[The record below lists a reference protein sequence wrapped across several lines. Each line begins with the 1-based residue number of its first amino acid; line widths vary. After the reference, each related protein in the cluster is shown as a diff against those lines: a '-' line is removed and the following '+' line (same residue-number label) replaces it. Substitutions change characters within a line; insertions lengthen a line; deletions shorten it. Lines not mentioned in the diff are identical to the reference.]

1 MKILKI
7 CGSLREQSS
16 NAAILKAVQVLHPFE
31 EWDFFD
37 LFTLPFFQPELQF
50 EQTPSIVLELRKK
63 ASAADLILIA
73 TPEYAH
79 GVPGVL
85 KNGLEWMFCEGTM
98 KKSVAVIIGSTQGE
112 STQSQ
117 LLEILTTMDFNILPS
132 DTFLI
137 RGARTKIDQDGL
149 ILDENLKTDLMGFL
163 SSILV
168 R

>member
-16 NAAILKAVQVLHPFE
+16 NAAILKAVQILHPFE

-37 LFTLPFFQPELQF
+37 LFTLPFFQPEFQF
-50 EQTPSIVLELRKK
+50 ENTPSIVQKLREK
-63 ASAADLILIA
+63 ASAADLILVA

-98 KKSVAVIIGSTQGE
+98 KKPVAVIIGSTQGE
-112 STQSQ
+112 STQTQ
-117 LLEILTTMDFNILPS
+117 LLEILATMDFNILPEN
-132 DTFLI
+132 TFI
-137 RGARTKIDQDGL
+137 IQGARSKIDQDGKL
-149 ILDENLKTDLMGFL
+149 LDENLKSDLAGFL
-163 SSILV
+163 SSVIV